1 MSMQLITLW
10 CRLQP
15 SAIVTDEQCAACD
28 FNKPGKTCLR
38 PMEWVW
44 RGEHYSATSAEY
56 NSIKAQLASE
66 SFPPQLAGAGQS
78 PLLRPLMLPIRPG
91 PCLAFFLFSLTVYC
105 CLSALLAPHAFIVPF
120 LSFTLLVC
128 CSLLTPALPF
138 HPAVFA
144 ALKYLRVVYSLP

>member
-1 MSMQLITLW
+1 MTSVCLVLSCRLQPSATVTRHQLVKHYLRLVLNTKVLLLQSVPGPCL

-28 FNKPGKTCLR
+28 FNRPGKTCLR

-66 SFPPQLAGAGQS
+66 SFPPQTAGD
-78 PLLRPLMLPIRPG
+78 PVR
-91 PCLAFFLFSLTVYC
+91 
-105 CLSALLAPHAFIVPF
+105 
-120 LSFTLLVC
+120 
-128 CSLLTPALPF
+128 
-138 HPAVFA
+138 
-144 ALKYLRVVYSLP
+144 

>member
-1 MSMQLITLW
+1 MVLC

-28 FNKPGKTCLR
+28 FNRPGKTCLR

-66 SFPPQLAGAGQS
+66 SFPPQTAGD
-78 PLLRPLMLPIRPG
+78 PVR
-91 PCLAFFLFSLTVYC
+91 
-105 CLSALLAPHAFIVPF
+105 
-120 LSFTLLVC
+120 
-128 CSLLTPALPF
+128 
-138 HPAVFA
+138 
-144 ALKYLRVVYSLP
+144 